1 MGWGSTSSG
10 LEQASIGFDLPLEFL
25 IDLRTKPRLL
35 LVRYDLLKRRCLG
48 TTLGHDQ
55 RVQLVGKGDY
65 AGTESTFH
73 EITCLCLPPR
83 LLETA
88 SSRVDANGQKRAL
101 GSRCALHR
109 NAYHVGTHH
118 RDLAVALPQI
128 AVKRQTRPASQTKTA
143 PVRWSL
149 DHMSELVI
157 KLRHS
162 LQFILCGVIHCVI
175 GIPTLTGIGCGGCRS
190 GSCGARGRSRGAVWN
205 GSSCRG
211 IRRCGCC

>member
-1 MGWGSTSSG
+1 MPSG
-10 LEQASIGFDLPLEFL
+10 LLVTTSAFSWWARATMPVPSPPSTKSRASVCPL
-25 IDLRTKPRLL
+25 D
-35 LVRYDLLKRRCLG
+35 YWRRHRAEL
-48 TTLGHDQ
+48 TPT
-55 RVQLVGKGDY
+55 
-65 AGTESTFH
+65 
-73 EITCLCLPPR
+73 
-83 LLETA
+83 
-88 SSRVDANGQKRAL
+88 GQKRAL

-109 NAYHVGTHH
+109 NAYHAGTHH

-128 AVKRQTRPASQTKTA
+128 AVKRQIRPASQTKTA